1 MPKLSFNDIIN
12 DDKPVLIDFSAEWC
26 GPCQMLKPILED
38 VKNKVGD
45 SAKIIK
51 IDVDKNPAIASQFQ
65 IMGVPTLM
73 VFKNGKSEW
82 RQSGVLP
89 ADHIV
94 SVLKQYGAA

>member
-38 VKNKVGD
+38 VKNRVGD
-45 SAKIIK
+45 KAKIIK

-73 VFKNGKSEW
+73 VFRNGKSEW

-89 ADHIV
+89 ADHLV
-94 SVLKQYGAA
+94 SILQQHGAA